1 MLFPHVWGNSWIT
14 SFVVEPLAQLEI
26 LACCLR
32 GLECCWYRN
41 WCLPREMRL
50 ASEIHSDFPL
60 SCSETFLRKMCKTS
74 CCSRC
79 SLSLWRSQGWGSGG
93 YYLCIHLLTFAY
105 RALTWMAWLK
115 WLLWLSEVCSWKPDE
130 WLGHGSHVA
139 KLISAAICGLKFVIL
154 STVKFLSGSL
164 SAAFVG
170 MLIETVKY

>member
-79 SLSLWRSQGWGSGG
+79 SLSLWRSQGWGSTG
-93 YYLCIHLLTFAY
+93 HLPG
-105 RALTWMAWLK
+105 WLDWSDCFGCLK
-115 WLLWLSEVCSWKPDE
+115 SCSWKPDE

-139 KLISAAICGLKFVIL
+139 KLISAAICSLKFVIL